1 MIDATILAFRKLVKE
16 VESIL
21 THIVKFCKKLTLG
34 VSVIL
39 RVNIRNTLTENQKQL
54 DTLKTCPSD
63 QLWRGHPMEKEA
75 AKAHMRR
82 WAVLHGALQTSCYP
96 SWVLSYVEWKAG
108 EQAFLP
114 RAGQWMGTDHSGKVS
129 QGRWTEQWH
138 HQHWYLRSVFF
149 SLSM

>member
-63 QLWRGHPMEKEA
+63 QL
-75 AKAHMRR
+75 
-82 WAVLHGALQTSCYP
+82 
-96 SWVLSYVEWKAG
+96 
-108 EQAFLP
+108 
-114 RAGQWMGTDHSGKVS
+114 
-129 QGRWTEQWH
+129 
-138 HQHWYLRSVFF
+138 
-149 SLSM
+149 